1 MTQAEVVR
9 EGFAALYGTEPE
21 GVWQAPGRVNVIGE
35 HTDYNEGFMLPIAL
49 AHAARVAVSRRGD
62 GRLRLYSAQYPDGG
76 VVELRLG
83 ELAPGS
89 LDGWA
94 AYPAAVVWAL
104 RRAGYGVGGADLY
117 LDSDVPTGAGLSSSA
132 ALECAVATA
141 YNDLYGL
148 GLAPSRL
155 AGLCQ
160 GAENDFVGVPCG
172 ILDQLA
178 SCCCAQGH
186 ALFVDARSLGIRQVP
201 FDLAGQGLVLLVV
214 DTRVKHAHADGAYAE
229 RREGCERAAAL
240 LGVRALRDVPYGGL
254 EQALGRL
261 PRGELRALTRHIV
274 TEDARVE
281 RVTGL
286 LEAGDLR
293 GMGPVL
299 TEGHASM
306 RDDFAISCA
315 ETDLAVAAAVGA
327 GAWGARMTGG
337 GFGGSVIALADAAD
351 ARAVT
356 TAVAE
361 AFAVR
366 GWTAPR
372 AFTAVPG
379 PGARRLA

>member
-1 MTQAEVVR
+1 VTNPEAVR
-9 EGFAALYGTEPE
+9 KGFTALYGTDPE

-35 HTDYNEGFMLPIAL
+35 HTDYNDGFMLPIAL
-49 AHAARVAVSRRGD
+49 PHAARVAASRRGD
-62 GRLRLYSAQYPDGG
+62 GRLRLHSGQYPDTG
-76 VVELRLG
+76 VTELQLAD
-83 ELAPGS
+83 LAPGGV
-89 LDGWA
+89 DGWA

-104 RRAGYGVGGADLY
+104 RRAGHLVGGADLY

-141 YNDLYGL
+141 CNDLYGL
-148 GLAPSRL
+148 GLTPPQL
-155 AGLCQ
+155 AELCQ

-178 SCCCAQGH
+178 SCCCAEGH
-186 ALFVDARSLGIRQVP
+186 ALFVDARSLDTRQVP
-201 FDLAGQGLVLLVV
+201 FDLAAHGLVLLVI
-214 DTRVKHAHADGAYAE
+214 DTQVKHAHADGAYAE
-229 RREGCERAAAL
+229 RRKGCERAAAL
-240 LGVRALRDVPYGGL
+240 LGVPALRDVPYPEL
-254 EQALGRL
+254 DDALARL
-261 PRGELRALTRHIV
+261 PEGELRSLTRHIV

-281 RVTGL
+281 RVMAL
-286 LEAGDLR
+286 LDAGDLR
-293 GMGPVL
+293 GIGPIL

-315 ETDLAVAAAVGA
+315 ETDLAVETAVAA
-327 GAWGARMTGG
+327 GALGARMTGG
-337 GFGGSVIALADAAD
+337 GFGGSIIALADTAD
-351 ARAVT
+351 AGAVT
-356 TAVAE
+356 TAVAD